1 MLRLRLQY
9 LATPIKPGAENRIN
23 PHQLNDVD
31 RRILK
36 AAFRQAGVLQER
48 LKLDYAL

>member
-9 LATPIKPGAENRIN
+9 LETSIKPGAENRIN
-23 PHQLNDVD
+23 PRLLNDVD

-36 AAFRQAGVLQER
+36 AAFRQASVLQER